1 MRTRHTLG
9 VCLLTGLATLGIAS
23 AADAP
28 KITLTNVDRIVTADF
43 LGDKPVKFAP
53 AAQVANVGI
62 QAGQVKKIRLH
73 THEMEDHI
81 VYVVRGRATARLGD
95 ELREVGPG
103 DLISIPKRVPHSFEQ
118 KGAEQFVILVNAT
131 PGWDPLKDTR
141 FLE

>member
-1 MRTRHTLG
+1 MRKSLILM
-9 VCLLTGLATLGIAS
+9 VCLLAGPAA

-28 KITLTNVDRIVTADF
+28 KITVTSVDKVVTADF

-53 AAQVANVGI
+53 AAQIANLGVL
-62 QAGQVKKIRLH
+62 AGQVKKIKLH

-81 VYVVRGRATARLGD
+81 VYVVRGKAKARLGD
-95 ELREVGPG
+95 EQREVSPG
-103 DLISIPKRVPHSFEQ
+103 DLIAIPKRVPHSFDQIGSEP
-118 KGAEQFVILVNAT
+118 FVILVNAT

>member
-1 MRTRHTLG
+1 MPKSLILM
-9 VCLLTGLATLGIAS
+9 VCLLAGPAA

-28 KITLTNVDRIVTADF
+28 KITVTSVDKVVTADF

-53 AAQVANVGI
+53 AAQIANLGVL
-62 QAGQVKKIRLH
+62 AGQVKKIKLH

-81 VYVVRGRATARLGD
+81 VYVVRGKAKARLGD
-95 ELREVGPG
+95 EQREVSPG
-103 DLISIPKRVPHSFEQ
+103 DLIAIPKRVPHSFDQIGSEP
-118 KGAEQFVILVNAT
+118 FVILVNAT